1 MKKNKILLVCA
12 LALGLPSAVSSL
24 MHNVEPIVARAE
36 TLTKTINFGTN
47 NEVNFNE
54 ASLSKTIDNVTWNFT
69 ATGTK
74 SLTPQ
79 PSYNQIGSSSKP
91 ATSINITSE
100 YYQNM
105 TLSSFEIKFG
115 GFKGTA
121 GNIACN
127 YAGGS
132 IVTGKLNGNNDIL
145 LSNKEVSIIENDVS
159 KGFDI
164 SISNISKGV
173 KLYYISY
180 TFVENTNPD
189 VKKFKVIYDYNYEN
203 SKNDSTIFTEGDDGL
218 TLPEPTRYGYNF
230 KGWFTNK
237 EGTGEKIE
245 SPYIPTDNVTLYA
258 KWEEK
263 TKYTITFMMNDGT
276 DTVYEKL
283 NVIENEVSVSPTE
296 SPTRNGFRF
305 TGWYTDSNTNT
316 EYNFDLKINQNITL
330 YAGWVECITKQDTL
344 VATDL
349 SATSTIYKNF
359 SNVKKDNA
367 TYAGK
372 NSKSNSGAIQL
383 NNKNSDEGIVSTTSG
398 GFIRKVIISWDESTA
413 NGRRIDVY
421 GSNNAYSLASDLYS
435 DKTSGKLLS
444 SNGIVKGT
452 STELIINN
460 DYKYVGIRSNY
471 GALYINSITFEW
483 EPVKP
488 TVDETILKSSFTFT
502 KMTDGENISNGIR
515 FVGSVKEDKFA
526 NLSNVGFN
534 FTLASTDKNVT
545 KDYAVETT
553 KLYNKIDDSN
563 KLVFENK
570 EDETFTLDGYL
581 SYSLILNN
589 INETFNATITFYSY
603 AIIDGVTYN
612 SETTSIK
619 IVNGAKA

>member
-1 MKKNKILLVCA
+1 MKKNRILLVCA
-12 LALGLPSAVSSL
+12 LALGLPSAVSNL

-36 TLTKTINFGTN
+36 TLTKTINFGTD
-47 NEVNFNE
+47 NEVSFDK
-54 ASLSKTIDNVTWNFT
+54 ASLSQTIDNVTWNFT
-69 ATGTK
+69 AIGTTSFTKNK
-74 SLTPQ
+74 SY
-79 PSYNQIGSSSKP
+79 SQIGSKNNP
-91 ATSINITSE
+91 AKSINITSG

-105 TLSSFEIKFG
+105 TLSSFEIKLG
-115 GFKGTA
+115 GFSGTV

-132 IVTGKLNGNNDIL
+132 IVTGKLNGANDIL
-145 LSNKEVSIIENDVS
+145 LSNKEVSIIETDVS

-237 EGTGEKIE
+237 EGSGEALK
-245 SPYIPTDNVTLYA
+245 SPYTPTDNVTLYA

-276 DTVYEKL
+276 DIVYEKL
-283 NVIENEVSVSPTE
+283 NVIENEVSILPTE

-316 EYNFDLKINQNITL
+316 EYDFDLKINQNITL
-330 YAGWVECITKQDTL
+330 YAGWAECITKQDTL

-349 SATSTIYKNF
+349 SAINTTYKNF

-367 TYAGK
+367 TYAGN
-372 NSKSNSGAIQL
+372 NSKNTSGSIQL
-383 NNKNSDEGIVSTTSG
+383 RSDRNESGIVSTKSD
-398 GFIRKVIISWDESTA
+398 GFIRKVIISWDESTID
-413 NGRRIDVY
+413 GRRIDVY
-421 GSNNAYSLASDLYS
+421 GSNTAYSLASELYS
-435 DKTSGKLLS
+435 NNTSGKLLS
-444 SNGIVKGT
+444 SKGIVKGT
-452 STELIINN
+452 STELIIND
-460 DYKYVGIRSNY
+460 DYKYVGIRSNL
-471 GALYINSITFEW
+471 GSLYIKSITFEW
-483 EPVKP
+483 EPIKP
-488 TVDETILKSSFTFT
+488 TVDETILQSSYLFT
-502 KMTDGENISNGIR
+502 KMTNGENISNGIR

-534 FTLASTDKNVT
+534 FTLTSTDKNIT

-589 INETFNATITFYSY
+589 ISETFNATITFYSY
-603 AIIDGVTYN
+603 AIID
-612 SETTSIK
+612 
-619 IVNGAKA
+619 

>member
-47 NEVNFNE
+47 NEVNFNK
-54 ASLSKTIDNVTWNFT
+54 ASLSQTIDNVTWNFT
-69 ATGTK
+69 VVGTT
-74 SLTPQ
+74 SLTSQ
-79 PSYNQIGSSSKP
+79 PSYNQIGSSKKP
-91 ATSINITSE
+91 ATSINITSG

-105 TLSSFEIKFG
+105 ALSSFEIKFG
-115 GFKGTA
+115 GFNGTA

-127 YAGGS
+127 YAGES
-132 IVTGKLNGNNDIL
+132 IVTGKLNETKDVTLSKEDI
-145 LSNKEVSIIENDVS
+145 SIIETDTS

-189 VKKFKVIYDYNYEN
+189 VKKFKVTYDYNYEN

-349 SATSTIYKNF
+349 SAISTTYKNF

-367 TYAGK
+367 TYAGR
-372 NSKSNSGAIQL
+372 NSKSSSGAIQL

-398 GFIRKVIISWDESTA
+398 GFIRKVIISWDESTM

-421 GSNNAYSLASDLYS
+421 GSNTAYSLASDLYS
-435 DKTSGKLLS
+435 SSTKGELLS
-444 SNGIVKGT
+444 SEGIVKGT

-460 DYKYVGIRSNY
+460 DYKYVGIRSND

-488 TVDETILKSSFTFT
+488 TVDETILKSSYLFTE
-502 KMTDGENISNGIR
+502 MTDGENISNGIR
-515 FVGSVKEDKFA
+515 FVGSVKEDKFVD
-526 NLSNVGFN
+526 LSSVGFN
-534 FTLASTDKNVT
+534 FTLTSTDKNVT

-553 KLYNKIDDSN
+553 KLYNIIDDSN
-563 KLVFENK
+563 KFAFKNK
-570 EDETFTLDGYL
+570 EDETFTREGYL

-589 INETFNATITFYSY
+589 ISETFNATITFYSY

-612 SETTSIK
+612 SKTTTIN
-619 IVNGAKA
+619 IVNGVEA

>member
-24 MHNVEPIVARAE
+24 MHNIEPIVARAE
-36 TLTKTINFGTN
+36 TLTKTINFGSK
-47 NEVNFNE
+47 NEVKFNK
-54 ASLSKTIDNVTWNFT
+54 ASLSQTIDNVTWNFT
-69 ATGTK
+69 ATGTT
-74 SLTPQ
+74 SFTPQ

-91 ATSINITSE
+91 ATSINIISG

-105 TLSSFEIKFG
+105 TLSSFEIKLG
-115 GFKGTA
+115 GFGGTA

-127 YAGGS
+127 YAGES
-132 IVTGKLNGNNDIL
+132 IVTGKLNGANDIL
-145 LSNKEVSIIENDVS
+145 LSNKEVSIIETDVS

-180 TFVENTNPD
+180 TFIEKTNPD
-189 VKKFKVIYDYNYEN
+189 VKKFKVTYDYNYEN
-203 SKNDSTIFTEGDDGL
+203 SKNDSTIFTEGDDAL

-230 KGWFTNK
+230 NGWFTNK
-237 EGTGEKIE
+237 EGTGEAVK
-245 SPYIPTDNVTLYA
+245 SPYSPTDNVTLYA

-349 SATSTIYKNF
+349 SAINTTYKNF

-367 TYAGK
+367 TYAGR
-372 NSKSNSGAIQL
+372 NSKTNSGAIQL
-383 NNKNSDEGIVSTTSG
+383 NNKNDSGIVSTKSD
-398 GFIRKVIISWDESTA
+398 GFIRKVIISWEESTTD
-413 NGRRIDVY
+413 GRRIDVY
-421 GSNNAYSLASDLYS
+421 GSNTAYSLASELYS

-444 SNGIVKGT
+444 SKGIVKGT

-460 DYKYVGIRSNY
+460 DYKYVGIKSNN
-471 GALYINSITFEW
+471 GALYIKSISFEW
-483 EPVKP
+483 EPIKP
-488 TVDETILKSSFTFT
+488 TVDETILKSSYLFTE
-502 KMTDGENISNGIR
+502 MTDGENISNGIR
-515 FVGSVKEDKFA
+515 FVGSVKEDKFVD
-526 NLSNVGFN
+526 LSSVGFK
-534 FTLASTDKNVT
+534 FTLSSTDKNVT
-545 KDYAVETT
+545 KDYAIETT
-553 KLYNKIDDSN
+553 KLYNIIDDSN
-563 KLVFENK
+563 KFAFKNK

-589 INETFNATITFYSY
+589 ISETFNATITFYSY

-612 SETTSIK
+612 SETTTIN
-619 IVNGAKA
+619 IVNGVEA